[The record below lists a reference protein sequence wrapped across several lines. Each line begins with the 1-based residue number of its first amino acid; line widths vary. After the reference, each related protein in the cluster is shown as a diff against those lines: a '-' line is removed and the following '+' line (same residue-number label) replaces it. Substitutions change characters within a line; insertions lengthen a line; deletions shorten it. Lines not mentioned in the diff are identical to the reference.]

1 MKLLINLNLQN
12 WPTDA
17 LLAVATNYLD
27 AIDLTEHERNVCVYM
42 CQTFHTTTQDL
53 SVEFEIR
60 LQRKTYIT
68 PTSFLELMHTFKDL
82 LGKKRQ

>member
-1 MKLLINLNLQN
+1 M
-12 WPTDA
+12 
-17 LLAVATNYLD
+17 LAVATHFLD
-27 AIDLTEHERNVCVYM
+27 AIDLTEHERNVCINM

-53 SVEFEIR
+53 SIEFEVR

-68 PTSFLELMHTFKDL
+68 PTSYLELMSTFKDL

>member
-1 MKLLINLNLQN
+1 
-12 WPTDA
+12 
-17 LLAVATNYLD
+17 
-27 AIDLTEHERNVCVYM
+27 M

-53 SVEFEIR
+53 SVQFEIR

-68 PTSFLELMHTFKDL
+68 PTSYLELMSTFKEL